1 MRKEQAQQ
9 LETEIILACE
19 QAASRTCRKRR
30 LPADRS
36 DWSQTAWDNYLAEAM
51 RMEGRLGQRLRSL
64 YREIETLERQAAL
77 PIAA

>member
-1 MRKEQAQQ
+1 MIQSALFSKSLNKDINTVVLQ
-9 LETEIILACE
+9 
-19 QAASRTCRKRR
+19 RKRR

-36 DWSQTAWDNYLAEAM
+36 HWNQTAWDNYLAEAM
-51 RMEGRLGQRLRSL
+51 RMEGPLGQRLRAL